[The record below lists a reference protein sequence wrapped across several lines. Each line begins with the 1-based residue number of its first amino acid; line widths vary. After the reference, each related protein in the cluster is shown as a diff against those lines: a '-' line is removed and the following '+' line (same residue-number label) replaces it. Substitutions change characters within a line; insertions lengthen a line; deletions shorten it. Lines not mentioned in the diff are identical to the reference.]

1 MRAEI
6 VTTGTEL
13 LLGQI
18 DDTNATYLAR
28 KLRDLGIDLY
38 FRTTVG
44 DNEVRIA
51 QALTQAMARAD
62 VVLVTGGLGPT
73 VDDVTREAV
82 ARATGRTLVLMPEL
96 LEQVKAFFD
105 RIGST
110 MTENNK
116 RQAYAPEGC
125 IPIENPVGTAPAFV
139 VEQGAS
145 TIVTMPGVPR
155 EMQYLMENAV
165 MPYLQ
170 RRLGRQE
177 HIVTRVL
184 RTVAVGESRV
194 DTLVADL
201 EQSANPTVGLSAH
214 FGQTDVRIVAKAATQ
229 AEAEAMVAGFEKVVR
244 ERLGAAVYAT
254 GEAALDE
261 VVAGILEERGE
272 TVALAETVTQGELAR
287 RMGSFEAAFRG
298 SIVVR
303 DAGGLAEILGPRGS
317 AAQPETG
324 EGQQAA
330 EAAAEAVRGAFS
342 ATHGLAVLPGDP
354 GGAWVAIAGNGGMEC
369 RRFRYAGRD
378 YRTRTW
384 TTVLALEF
392 LRRRLLGL
400 TEGWVP

>member
-28 KLRDLGIDLY
+28 KLRDLGIDLF

-51 QALTQAMARAD
+51 QALTLAMARAD

-82 ARATGRTLVLMPEL
+82 ALATGRTLVLMPEL
-96 LEQVKAFFD
+96 LEQVRGFFD

-155 EMQYLMENAV
+155 EMRYLMENAV

-244 ERLGAAVYAT
+244 ERLGTAVYAT
-254 GEAALDE
+254 GEASLEE

-272 TVALAETVTQGELAR
+272 TIALAETVTQGELAR

-303 DAGGLAEILGPRGS
+303 DAGGLVEVLGPLGS
-317 AAQPETG
+317 AALPGTDDGQPT
-324 EGQQAA
+324 A
-330 EAAAEAVRGAFS
+330 EAAAEAVRQTFS

-354 GGAWVAIAGNGGMEC
+354 GGAWVAIAGKGGMEC
-369 RRFRYAGRD
+369 RRLRYAGRD
-378 YRTRTW
+378 FRARTW

-392 LRRRLLGL
+392 LRRRLLGQ

>member
-28 KLRDLGIDLY
+28 KLRDLGIDLF

-51 QALTQAMARAD
+51 QALTLAMARAD

-82 ARATGRTLVLMPEL
+82 ALATGRTLVLMPEL
-96 LEQVKAFFD
+96 LEQVRGFFD

-145 TIVTMPGVPR
+145 TIITMPGVPR
-155 EMQYLMENAV
+155 EMRYLMENAV

-244 ERLGAAVYAT
+244 ERLGTAVYAT
-254 GEAALDE
+254 GEASLEE

-272 TVALAETVTQGELAR
+272 TIALNRLRGHVRKLCLTARLLPAPYRAVFRQDVLSGNSSAGQVPFFEKERNDFGRNFHRAGSSANGEFGADYVI
-287 RMGSFEAAFRG
+287 F
-298 SIVVR
+298 
-303 DAGGLAEILGPRGS
+303 
-317 AAQPETG
+317 QPEFRHSDTG
-324 EGQQAA
+324 GPPAQG
-330 EAAAEAVRGAFS
+330 RMTGN
-342 ATHGLAVLPGDP
+342 
-354 GGAWVAIAGNGGMEC
+354 AGI
-369 RRFRYAGRD
+369 
-378 YRTRTW
+378 
-384 TTVLALEF
+384 
-392 LRRRLLGL
+392 
-400 TEGWVP
+400 